1 MELEHRNI
9 TPLMQM
15 TYAPVERR
23 LDMAVF
29 RSLFATSI
37 RQARLMVVHGAVTVN
52 GKKVSLTR
60 QSRYVDGTLTP
71 GNR

>member
-1 MELEHRNI
+1 
-9 TPLMQM
+9 MQM

-37 RQARLMVVHGAVTVN
+37 RQARLMVIHGAVTVN
-52 GKKVSLTR
+52 GKKVS
-60 QSRYVDGTLTP
+60 
-71 GNR
+71 